1 MIQAEFPPQ
10 PMKFNQHGHPIVNH
24 LLQEFKV
31 ITSPLD
37 LAVKKDPESRVFH
50 RIETGDAPPIYYRTR
65 RLPEDKLRVARE
77 EFSILLKAG
86 VVRPSKSP
94 WSTPFT
100 SSPRRP
106 PASGGPAEILEHST
120 L

>member
-1 MIQAEFPPQ
+1 MAPVLMIQAEFPPQ
-10 PMKFNQHGHPIVNH
+10 QMQFNQHVHPVVNR
-24 LLQEFKV
+24 LFQEFKV

-37 LAVKKDPESRVFH
+37 LAMRKDSESRVFH
-50 RIETGDAPPIYYRTR
+50 RIETGDAPLIYYRTR

-94 WSTPFT
+94 WSTSFT
-100 SSPRRP
+100 
-106 PASGGPAEILEHST
+106 
-120 L
+120 